1 MLGLSYSSI
10 RDIFRTG
17 YTDDM
22 TDLRGSLA
30 RLAVPIFIEVLLVMM
45 LGAVDTF
52 MLSRYNDVSVAAVGV
67 VNQIVMFVFLIFQ
80 VVNIGTSVLC
90 SQYIGA
96 RQTDKLATVVGVAL
110 FVNLLIGIF
119 LSAFLHFGD
128 RMVLG
133 WMGLEGELMQEGSA
147 YLKIVGA
154 FAFFQAISMT
164 LSAAL
169 RSADKAVYPMLVSL
183 VVNILN
189 IVGNYSLIFGR
200 LGMPALGVEGAA
212 ISTSLCRGVSML
224 MMWIFVHKYLIQ
236 SFPLRLFRP
245 FPWRELGKLLRI
257 GLPSAGE
264 NASYDASQ
272 IVITY
277 FINMIGVD
285 ALVTRSYCVN
295 MIMFV
300 YLFCISIAQ
309 GGAIC
314 IGRLVGAGRNHA
326 AYLCG
331 KYVMKKAV
339 GFTLLFSLILAISG
353 PFVVPLLTDNTIVI
367 NLACT
372 ILWVD
377 VLLEVGRPINIYATA
392 ALRSAGDV
400 YYPFYVGVIV
410 QWFVAVGIG
419 YVLGV
424 SLMFGIVG
432 MWVAFV
438 LDENIRGIIFV
449 RRWNSR
455 KWMNKAFVDR

>member
-1 MLGLSYSSI
+1 
-10 RDIFRTG
+10 
-17 YTDDM
+17 
-22 TDLRGSLA
+22 
-30 RLAVPIFIEVLLVMM
+30 
-45 LGAVDTF
+45 
-52 MLSRYNDVSVAAVGV
+52 
-67 VNQIVMFVFLIFQ
+67 
-80 VVNIGTSVLC
+80 
-90 SQYIGA
+90 
-96 RQTDKLATVVGVAL
+96 
-110 FVNLLIGIF
+110 
-119 LSAFLHFGD
+119 
-128 RMVLG
+128 
-133 WMGLEGELMQEGSA
+133 
-147 YLKIVGA
+147 
-154 FAFFQAISMT
+154 
-164 LSAAL
+164 
-169 RSADKAVYPMLVSL
+169 
-183 VVNILN
+183 
-189 IVGNYSLIFGR
+189 
-200 LGMPALGVEGAA
+200 
-212 ISTSLCRGVSML
+212 
-224 MMWIFVHKYLIQ
+224 
-236 SFPLRLFRP
+236 
-245 FPWRELGKLLRI
+245 
-257 GLPSAGE
+257 
-264 NASYDASQ
+264 
-272 IVITY
+272 
-277 FINMIGVD
+277 MIGVD
-285 ALVTRSYCVN
+285 ALGTRSYCVN

-410 QWFVAVGIG
+410 QWLVAVGIG

-455 KWMNKAFVDR
+455 KWMNKAFVNR